1 MLAQQAGNIVK
12 NQRVLRGLTQEELA
26 RSAKVSRRL
35 VSHLEQ
41 GKAPNVQANSLDRL
55 FEALELN
62 PQVVDRL
69 AADPAHRQA
78 RLEQQIRLGEQRDK
92 HLRLAIDLAD
102 DEQAASAMI
111 AKAQE
116 RVALWKE
123 KRSCS
128 PLYIDRWSQV
138 LGLPPQKMAKAMAS
152 FGDWENALFQNSPW
166 SWAWN

>member
-1 MLAQQAGNIVK
+1 MFAQQAGNIVK
-12 NQRVLRGLTQEELA
+12 DQRILRGLAQEELA
-26 RSAKVSRRL
+26 RLAKVSRRL

-55 FEALELN
+55 FEALDLK
-62 PQVVDRL
+62 PRVVDRL
-69 AADPAHRQA
+69 AADSAHRQA
-78 RLEQQIRLGEQRDK
+78 RLEQQIRQDEQRDK

-102 DEQAASAMI
+102 DEQAALAMI
-111 AKAQE
+111 AKARE

-123 KRSCS
+123 KGSCS
-128 PLYIDRWSQV
+128 QLYIDRWSQV
-138 LGLPPQKMAKAMAS
+138 LDLPPRKMAKAMAS